1 MKTKIVVSELTHDDL
16 TNLLS
21 VALTGSNWACATY
34 DHDIYDTLTNT
45 MGKCWE
51 DKMADILLAGH
62 KITIKDYEADDVS
75 YSDKCVGFHTESG
88 AAIYEICLDDILNTA
103 STKEGF
109 KLLEET
115 LSGEGD
121 FYTADAF
128 LQRVV
133 FGEEVYG

>member
-1 MKTKIVVSELTHDDL
+1 MKTKTVVSELTHDDL

-21 VALTGSNWACATY
+21 VALTGSNWACANY

-45 MGKCWE
+45 IGECWE
-51 DKMADILLAGH
+51 DKMADMLLAGH
-62 KITIKDYEADDVS
+62 KIVIADYEADDVS
-75 YSDKCVGFHTESG
+75 YSDKCVGFYTDSG
-88 AAIYEICLDDILNTA
+88 AAIYEICLDDILEVA
-103 STKEGF
+103 STKEGYE
-109 KLLEET
+109 LINEV